1 MVEGYGEIFQ
11 KEKLTRTSSCH
22 NTDYHES
29 FFHSPLGE
37 LLIPSHISYCL
48 QTHMAKDDC
57 LIRSKDVVLFLKI
70 KYSRLEIHKLGFS
83 HEEVNL

>member
-37 LLIPSHISYCL
+37 LLIPSHIS
-48 QTHMAKDDC
+48 
-57 LIRSKDVVLFLKI
+57 
-70 KYSRLEIHKLGFS
+70 
-83 HEEVNL
+83 

>member
-1 MVEGYGEIFQ
+1 MGKFFKKKNLPGHLPVTI
-11 KEKLTRTSSCH
+11 LTIMSL
-22 NTDYHES
+22 

-70 KYSRLEIHKLGFS
+70 KYSRLEIHKLGFP